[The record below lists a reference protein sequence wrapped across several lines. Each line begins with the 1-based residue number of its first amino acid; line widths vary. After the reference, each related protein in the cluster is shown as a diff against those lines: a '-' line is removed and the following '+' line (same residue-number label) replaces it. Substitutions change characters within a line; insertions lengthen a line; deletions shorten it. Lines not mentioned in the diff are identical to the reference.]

1 MPATPATPV
10 SSSAQRKRARRVL
23 QACENCR
30 RKKTRCPGERP
41 RCSTCSRLG
50 QGCRYPAIETFGEE
64 TPGPGQYDPRHG
76 SGDGAAQA
84 SYIRRLEDRLAR
96 LEAKLDASLEN
107 NRQDRVDASGSPRH
121 ADSPKS
127 PRSLGSDHNVDG
139 PGTHIGAVIA
149 EAIRVYFRCCHRQ
162 PVWLFEP
169 KSRLSIK
176 SPDAVLFCVLAL
188 STQHSPEA
196 CNGLSPEPLPSPAEY
211 NDAARRAILHDIGNT
226 AVDMATMQALCLL
239 SFSNLVCGDV
249 QLASFHV
256 SLLGNLMQ
264 CAGLDTHRLPDR
276 TPLLEN
282 QRRLYWSVQMVAVL
296 CGAPI
301 KIPSTYDI
309 TSPSFVVPMET
320 NATATRRYANDN
332 QPAPLLPLDPPSID
346 IRRPGTAA
354 ERASPHIISIWLHM
368 VRSAS
373 LWGLVRAYVWRCHHE
388 QHHPPATDPSARPP
402 WHPDADYTAIHAQL
416 FDMEGA
422 FPVMFRYDASRFMD
436 RPLDEL
442 LRHRDFWLPWMKIQV
457 TYHTIHAVLNHPF
470 LYSPRVSQTR
480 PGGPNSFWKTST
492 DLALL
497 HSTWIARIL
506 GMAHKKGLPMSDP
519 FFVYAASVAIT
530 LHLYWSRAADPSIR
544 TAAEKYIIVCRS
556 LIAELAGH
564 WPVCR
569 NMEHDVEQLMKLS
582 ASSRPTPAEA
592 SSSSTA
598 QQPPASSQTSTTL
611 ADNISLIWRI
621 LDFAAFQQPGASLGQ
636 SLFRPSLRDSL
647 QPRAASPQPMDLE
660 DPQVESPPK
669 DFQTSTGDYAAPPD
683 WFTPPDMPGATG
695 ATPAAVPPMEL
706 PVTTTTSEPVD
717 VQTGHTAPTVH
728 IDHTASHTGHAGNT
742 MDDLSIWTTWET
754 TQPNDAAPSMI
765 FDPFGQ
771 LFLSRNAPD
780 YSRWWDGGN
789 L

>member
-1 MPATPATPV
+1 
-10 SSSAQRKRARRVL
+10 
-23 QACENCR
+23 
-30 RKKTRCPGERP
+30 
-41 RCSTCSRLG
+41 
-50 QGCRYPAIETFGEE
+50 
-64 TPGPGQYDPRHG
+64 
-76 SGDGAAQA
+76 
-84 SYIRRLEDRLAR
+84 
-96 LEAKLDASLEN
+96 
-107 NRQDRVDASGSPRH
+107 
-121 ADSPKS
+121 
-127 PRSLGSDHNVDG
+127 
-139 PGTHIGAVIA
+139 
-149 EAIRVYFRCCHRQ
+149 
-162 PVWLFEP
+162 
-169 KSRLSIK
+169 
-176 SPDAVLFCVLAL
+176 
-188 STQHSPEA
+188 
-196 CNGLSPEPLPSPAEY
+196 
-211 NDAARRAILHDIGNT
+211 
-226 AVDMATMQALCLL
+226 MQALCLL

-249 QLASFHV
+249 QLASFHISLV
-256 SLLGNLMQ
+256 SNLMQ
-264 CAGLDTHRLPDR
+264 CAGLDTHRSTDR
-276 TPLLEN
+276 TLLLEN
-282 QRRLYWSVQMVAVL
+282 QRRLYWSVQLVSAL

-309 TSPSFVVPMET
+309 QAPSFVVPMET
-320 NATATRRYANDN
+320 NATSKRHANGE
-332 QPAPLLPLDPPSID
+332 QPAPLLPLDPPSIG
-346 IRRPGTAA
+346 IRRPGTTV
-354 ERASPHIISIWLHM
+354 ERAPPHIMSIWLHM

-373 LWGLVRAYVWRCHHE
+373 LWGLVRGYVWRCHQD
-388 QHHPPATDPSARPP
+388 QHQPPSKDPRAP

-422 FPVMFRYDASRFMD
+422 FPVAFRYDASRFMD

-519 FFVYAASVAIT
+519 FFVYAAAVAIT
-530 LHLYWSRAADPSIR
+530 LHLYWSRASDQSIR
-544 TAAEKYIIVCRS
+544 TAAEKYIGVCRS
-556 LIAELAGH
+556 FISELAAH

-569 NMEHDVEQLMKLS
+569 NMENDVEQLMKLS
-582 ASSRPTPAEA
+582 SSSRPKPTETSTTNTGPAE
-592 SSSSTA
+592 
-598 QQPPASSQTSTTL
+598 QPPTLHTSTTL
-611 ADNISLIWRI
+611 SDNISLIWRI
-621 LDFAAFQQPGASLGQ
+621 LDFAAFQQPNAPMGQ
-636 SLFRPSLRDSL
+636 SLFQPSLRDSL
-647 QPRAASPQPMDLE
+647 RPRAASPQPMDLE

-683 WFTPPDMPGATG
+683 WFTPPDMPAAAG
-695 ATPAAVPPMEL
+695 ATPVPVPPMVM
-706 PVTTTTSEPVD
+706 PVTTSGPVD
-717 VQTGHTAPTVH
+717 VQAHHTGHTA
-728 IDHTASHTGHAGNT
+728 HTAHAAHSGHM